1 MKTELL
7 APAGDMARLKT
18 AIIYGADAVYFGGK
32 QFSLRSR
39 ASNFTLEDIREAVEF
54 AHGYGRRVY
63 VTVNIIP
70 HNDDFNGLEEYLKK
84 LEEFGVDAI
93 ICASQAILT
102 LCKRVAPEMEVHI
115 STQQTTINTRALSY
129 WKDKNADRVVL
140 GREVNLKQL
149 EEIMGKTDVPIEVFI
164 HGGMCANYSGRCTIS
179 NLLTNRDANRGGCA
193 HSCRWDYHL
202 WHDEELLDRD
212 DYLLSLG
219 SRDMCAAEYLEDILK
234 LDVASLKIEG
244 RMKTAFYI
252 ASIVRGY
259 RYLIDC
265 YQKQGYISDRQ
276 KEKGWEM
283 LMLGTNREVFA
294 GFYPGFDIS
303 KGQLYNFPTTASQ
316 NFVAN
321 VVSYDRD
328 SSEAVIEVR
337 NHFEKGDTLAVMNPY
352 QEDVTFIVDKMTDTD
367 GEEVAV
373 ANRPLQLLR
382 IKVPV
387 EVNEYTFVHLV
398 KEQL

>member
-164 HGGMCANYSGRCTIS
+164 HAACAPTIP
-179 NLLTNRDANRGGCA
+179 DA
-193 HSCRWDYHL
+193 
-202 WHDEELLDRD
+202 
-212 DYLLSLG
+212 
-219 SRDMCAAEYLEDILK
+219 
-234 LDVASLKIEG
+234 
-244 RMKTAFYI
+244 
-252 ASIVRGY
+252 
-259 RYLIDC
+259 
-265 YQKQGYISDRQ
+265 
-276 KEKGWEM
+276 
-283 LMLGTNREVFA
+283 
-294 GFYPGFDIS
+294 
-303 KGQLYNFPTTASQ
+303 
-316 NFVAN
+316 
-321 VVSYDRD
+321 
-328 SSEAVIEVR
+328 
-337 NHFEKGDTLAVMNPY
+337 
-352 QEDVTFIVDKMTDTD
+352 
-367 GEEVAV
+367 
-373 ANRPLQLLR
+373 
-382 IKVPV
+382 VPCPIC
-387 EVNEYTFVHLV
+387 
-398 KEQL
+398 

>member
-352 QEDVTFIVDKMTDTD
+352 QEVVTFIVDKMTDTD

>member
-39 ASNFTLEDIREAVEF
+39 ASNFTLEDIKEAVEF
-54 AHGYGRRVY
+54 AHGYSRRVY

-70 HNDDFNGLEEYLKK
+70 HNDDFNGLEEYLRK
-84 LEEFGVDAI
+84 LEEYGVDAI

-102 LCKRVAPEMEVHI
+102 LCKRVAPKLEVHI
-115 STQQTTINTRALSY
+115 STQQTTINTRALTY
-129 WKDKNADRVVL
+129 WKDKKADRVVL
-140 GREVNLKQL
+140 GREVDLTQL
-149 EEIMGKTDVPIEVFI
+149 DEIMGKTDVPIEVFI
-164 HGGMCANYSGRCTIS
+164 HGGMCANFSGRCTIS

-193 HSCRWDYHL
+193 HSCRWNYHL
-202 WHDEELLDRD
+202 WHNAELLDRN
-212 DYLLSLG
+212 DYLFSLG

-234 LDVASLKIEG
+234 LNVCSLKIEG

-265 YQKQGYISDRQ
+265 YEKQGYISDRQ

-294 GFYPGFDIS
+294 GFYPGYDIN
-303 KGQLYNFPTTASQ
+303 KGQLYNLPATASQ
-316 NFVAN
+316 NFVGN
-321 VVSYDRD
+321 VISYDNET
-328 SSEAVIEVR
+328 SEALIEVR
-337 NHFEKGDTLAVMNPY
+337 NHFEKGDSLAIMNPY
-352 QEDVTFIVDKMTDTD
+352 SEDVTFTVDRMEDIN
-367 GEEVAV
+367 GEEVEI
-373 ANRPLQLLR
+373 ANRPLQLLK

-387 EVNEYTFVHLV
+387 EVNEYTFIHLV